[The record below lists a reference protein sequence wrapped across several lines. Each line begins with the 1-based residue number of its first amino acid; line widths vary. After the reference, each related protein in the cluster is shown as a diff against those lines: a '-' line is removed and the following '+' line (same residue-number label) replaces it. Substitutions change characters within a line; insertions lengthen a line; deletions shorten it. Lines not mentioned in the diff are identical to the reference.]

1 MKTTKIIVALVSIV
15 VLSLFATS
23 CIPTIPGGNPT
34 PINTFDVNIN
44 IDAGVQ
50 SAVIKTLVIDNDSL
64 TFGLGSY
71 FDYGPITYFAVKTNS
86 PNFEMLNVK
95 QDGFNLYENAYDTT
109 HYYADPSDVNTLDSG
124 IIINDSYN
132 TNPWI
137 PFLFSGTYYATYYS
151 KLFQFNYD
159 GYQYLTQGMP
169 RNKNQY
175 IVLRKLKGTQYQYYW
190 IRVRNDD
197 SAPLV
202 ITGGDCR
209 INTKILNGKYQLN
222 SITTGQ

>member
-1 MKTTKIIVALVSIV
+1 MKTTKIFTFTATIVL
-15 VLSLFATS
+15 LSLFATS

-34 PINTFDVNIN
+34 PTNTFDVNIN
-44 IDAGVQ
+44 IDAGAQTGV
-50 SAVIKTLVIDNDSL
+50 VKTIVIDNDSL
-64 TFGLGSY
+64 TFGLVSY
-71 FDYGPITYFAVKTNS
+71 SYYGTVTYFAVKTNS
-86 PNFEMLNVK
+86 PNFEILNVK
-95 QDGFNLYENAYDTT
+95 QDGFNLYTNAYDTT
-109 HYYADPSDVNTLDSG
+109 HYYADPSDVNTLDSETL
-124 IIINDSYN
+124 INNSYN
-132 TNPWI
+132 ANPWI
-137 PFLFSGTYYATYYS
+137 PFLFSGSYYSTYFS